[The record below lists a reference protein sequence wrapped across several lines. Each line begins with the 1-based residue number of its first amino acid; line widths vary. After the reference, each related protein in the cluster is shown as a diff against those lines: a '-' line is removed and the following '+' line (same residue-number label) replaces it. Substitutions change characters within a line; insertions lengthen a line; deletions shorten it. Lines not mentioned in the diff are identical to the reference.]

1 MFRLPALVAL
11 TLAIAF
17 GGGAWS
23 ASWMLKATS
32 GFGAITLGS
41 WNAYPD
47 LQTVDADPFAKAH
60 RAGDGKILLGRAE
73 GLVFT
78 ARNDETG
85 AALSGRCSYEISGST
100 PPARFWTLRV
110 ANADGMP
117 LDAPERVPVSLN
129 SWTTLRNVDRGIADN
144 VSKHNGLYRRMKDKG
159 KIRTVD
165 GGYECQVPLEYAEN
179 NYQRYSGWQ
188 PWNTEATDVISS
200 PNSKRI
206 RNAAKL
212 LNRRGRRAAQH
223 HRRDHAS
230 G

>member
-1 MFRLPALVAL
+1 VFRLPALVAL

-41 WNAYPD
+41 WSAYPD

-60 RAGDGKILLGRAE
+60 RAGDGRILLGRAE

-78 ARNDETG
+78 ARSDETG

-110 ANADGMP
+110 TDAGGMP
-117 LDAPERVPVSLN
+117 LTAPDRVPVSLN
-129 SWTTLRNVDRGIADN
+129 SWTTLRNVDG
-144 VSKHNGLYRRMKDKG
+144 
-159 KIRTVD
+159 TF
-165 GGYECQVPLEYAEN
+165 
-179 NYQRYSGWQ
+179 
-188 PWNTEATDVISS
+188 
-200 PNSKRI
+200 RI
-206 RNAAKL
+206 RLAA
-212 LNRRGRRAAQH
+212 AAQAGNWIWLQSAGNVGFVLTLV
-223 HRRDHAS
+223 DTPTAAS
-230 G
+230 VSMVELDMPKITLIGCADA